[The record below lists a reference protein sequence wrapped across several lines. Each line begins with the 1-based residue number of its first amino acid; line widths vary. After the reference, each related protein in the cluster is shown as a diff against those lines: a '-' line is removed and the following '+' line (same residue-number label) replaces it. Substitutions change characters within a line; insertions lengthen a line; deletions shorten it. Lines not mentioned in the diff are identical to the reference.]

1 MAFAGIRSFPNE
13 ERRTSWRLESI
24 RQLPYSSVLSGL
36 RRRRLSKH
44 QLIRLAFRCFDGTRV
59 GRNYIDKT
67 SELILSAC
75 PTEVKKRLNSSAT
88 VLSSPLND
96 LWLVDFLG
104 IHDHL
109 TWSAMDSRSVC
120 LISLLTLRLR
130 LLYFILASRSPVLLA
145 DFRQYSLIFI
155 SSLTLSIIYRFGWFS
170 NFNFFFWCVFIQDF
184 FEWKIE
190 RIMAMFDVVKTVDS
204 RPRDLRNI
212 LEKRLMLI
220 ILEILIRKVYLPG
233 TLSPKFK
240 NSIN

>member
-1 MAFAGIRSFPNE
+1 MEPELA
-13 ERRTSWRLESI
+13 
-24 RQLPYSSVLSGL
+24 L
-36 RRRRLSKH
+36 R
-44 QLIRLAFRCFDGTRV
+44 

-104 IHDHL
+104 IHDLL

-130 LLYFILASRSPVLLA
+130 LLYFIQASRSPVLLA

-155 SSLTLSIIYRFGWFS
+155 SSLTLSVIYRFGWLS
-170 NFNFFFWCVFIQDF
+170 NFNFFFGVCS
-184 FEWKIE
+184 
-190 RIMAMFDVVKTVDS
+190 S
-204 RPRDLRNI
+204 RTSLN
-212 LEKRLMLI
+212 KRLNALWLCSMLSKQSTADQGTW
-220 ILEILIRKVYLPG
+220 EISWRKDLCW
-233 TLSPKFK
+233 
-240 NSIN
+240 

>member
-13 ERRTSWRLESI
+13 KRRTSWRLESI
-24 RQLPYSSVLSGL
+24 RQLPYSMSSVLSGL

-44 QLIRLAFRCFDGTRV
+44 QLIWLAFRCFNG
-59 GRNYIDKT
+59 IDKT

-88 VLSSPLND
+88 VLSSLLND

-104 IHDHL
+104 IHDLL

-130 LLYFILASRSPVLLA
+130 LLYFIQASRLPVLLA

-155 SSLTLSIIYRFGWFS
+155 SSLILSVIYRFGWLS
-170 NFNFFFWCVFIQDF
+170 NFNFFFLVCVHPGLLWIKDWTHYGYVRCCQN
-184 FEWKIE
+184 
-190 RIMAMFDVVKTVDS
+190 S
-204 RPRDLRNI
+204 RQQTKG
-212 LEKRLMLI
+212 LEK
-220 ILEILIRKVYLPG
+220 YLG
-233 TLSPKFK
+233 EKTYVD
-240 NSIN
+240 NSWNSYS

>member
-1 MAFAGIRSFPNE
+1 MEPELA
-13 ERRTSWRLESI
+13 
-24 RQLPYSSVLSGL
+24 L
-36 RRRRLSKH
+36 R
-44 QLIRLAFRCFDGTRV
+44 

-88 VLSSPLND
+88 VLSSLLND

-104 IHDHL
+104 IHDLL

-155 SSLTLSIIYRFGWFS
+155 SSLTLSVIYRFGWLS
-170 NFNFFFWCVFIQDF
+170 NFNFFFFGVCSCRTSLNKRFNALWLCSMLSKQSTADQGTWEIS
-184 FEWKIE
+184 WRK
-190 RIMAMFDVVKTVDS
+190 
-204 RPRDLRNI
+204 DLCW
-212 LEKRLMLI
+212 
-220 ILEILIRKVYLPG
+220 
-233 TLSPKFK
+233 
-240 NSIN
+240 